1 MANEATAGK
10 IDYVEFQGKDIDGT
24 KKFFEE
30 LFGWKFTDYGPD
42 YTSFEDGR
50 IAGGFAR
57 SDKRSA
63 KTRAA
68 ERPYLMT
75 LRP

>member
-1 MANEATAGK
+1 MSNACAARASDLLRA
-10 IDYVEFQGKDIDGT
+10 IFQLNG
-24 KKFFEE
+24 F
-30 LFGWKFTDYGPD
+30 FTDYGPD